1 MPSRAPPIAAP
12 TRPPPR
18 GPVTPKVMDVPE
30 EALGSWSFWTVPEAS
45 TSVRSKVPLMPSRPA
60 PAPSRIPPR
69 PLATTRLP
77 GDWLDHTDTSTGCKY
92 YFSFENAASQWEP
105 PSAYVC
111 RGWSRRV
118 DDDGQAFWIC
128 SSFESAEADCEFFY
142 ESDKAWQRFVDLEER
157 HYWSCA
163 AKGIR
168 FFETSRS

>member
-1 MPSRAPPIAAP
+1 
-12 TRPPPR
+12 
-18 GPVTPKVMDVPE
+18 MDIEVQ
-30 EALGSWSFWTVPEAS
+30 V
-45 TSVRSKVPLMPSRPA
+45 
-60 PAPSRIPPR
+60 
-69 PLATTRLP
+69 
-77 GDWLDHTDTSTGCKY
+77 
-92 YFSFENAASQWEP
+92 SQWEP

-111 RGWSRRV
+111 RDWSRRV

-128 SSFESAEADCEFFY
+128 SSFESAEADCESFY